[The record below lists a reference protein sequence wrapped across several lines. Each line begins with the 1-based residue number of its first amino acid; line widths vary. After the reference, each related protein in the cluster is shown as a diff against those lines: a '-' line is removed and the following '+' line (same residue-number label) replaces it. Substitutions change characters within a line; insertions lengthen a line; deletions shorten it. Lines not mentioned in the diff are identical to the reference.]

1 MRLKVYEGIYY
12 LSEATGL
19 PGRVGRGE
27 ESAWSSSATYT
38 VPVGSQPSGIFNHV
52 SEALTNCGTPTL
64 YQQEQYNCDIRHH
77 LQKY

>member
-1 MRLKVYEGIYY
+1 MRLKVYN

-38 VPVGSQPSGIFNHV
+38 VGSQPSGIFNHV
-52 SEALTNCGTPTL
+52 SEALTNCVTPTL

>member
-38 VPVGSQPSGIFNHV
+38 VPVVNHQ
-52 SEALTNCGTPTL
+52 EYLTM
-64 YQQEQYNCDIRHH
+64 
-77 LQKY
+77 

>member
-1 MRLKVYEGIYY
+1 MRAFTTCLRPRDCPVVWAG
-12 LSEATGL
+12 
-19 PGRVGRGE
+19 GRNPHGP
-27 ESAWSSSATYT
+27 ALQHIHYT
-38 VPVGSQPSGIFNHV
+38 VGTGSQPSGIFNHV